1 MAKRKAT
8 YQKTPHSTKRRKTA
22 HTRSGY
28 STVARTRGVYSKG
41 EMKYFDS
48 ELTTTNL
55 VAASDWAGTELD
67 PNQVPVVGI
76 NTLFA
81 PTVGAG
87 INQRIGKACK
97 VLKIKING
105 MVIIPSQAAQAN
117 ADSSSIVRIALVQD
131 MQTNATQAQGEQIF
145 TPAVTANTGLAISS
159 FQNINN
165 FGRFKVIKDK
175 AFIFT
180 NVNMAGSPTAADVIS
195 SGLVK
200 RFKWT
205 IKFRKPVQ
213 VRFNATNGGTIADIV
228 DNSWHII
235 ANCSSNQLTPSVLYY
250 CRVCYKE

>member
-8 YQKTPHSTKRRKTA
+8 YQKTPRSTKRRKTA

-28 STVARTRGVYSKG
+28 TTVARTRGVYSKG

-48 ELTTTNL
+48 ELTTTAL
-55 VAASDWAGTELD
+55 PASTDWTGTEFD
-67 PNQVPVVGI
+67 PNQVPVVNM

-105 MVIIPSQAAQAN
+105 FLIVPAQTAQGGG
-117 ADSSSIVRIALVQD
+117 DSSAVIRVALVQD
-131 MQTNATQAQGEQIF
+131 MQTNSTQAQGEQIF
-145 TPAVTANTGLAISS
+145 TPPVTANASLAVNAY
-159 FQNINN
+159 QNINN

-175 AFIFT
+175 MFPFQNPNMVGDPAVP
-180 NVNMAGSPTAADVIS
+180 NVIQAAM
-195 SGLVK
+195 VK

-213 VRFNATNGGTIADIV
+213 VRFNATNGGTVADIV

-235 ANCSSNQLTPSVLYY
+235 ANCSSIQLTPSIVYY
-250 CRVCYKE
+250 CRVCFKE